1 MLVKQVDFGG
11 QKRVKDSVLVLVLVL
26 VGGLKL
32 LVVGSEGEWVRA
44 ERDGV
49 ERRGGRQKG
58 VMECDLSQLR
68 RRWCEEC
75 PVAELRSLGF
85 GSVGVWV

>member
-11 QKRVKDSVLVLVLVL
+11 QKRVKDSLLVLVLVGGW
-26 VGGLKL
+26 GGLKL

-58 VMECDLSQLR
+58 VMECGLSQLR

-75 PVAELRSLGF
+75 PVAALRSLGF
-85 GSVGVWV
+85 GSVGV